1 MNGGIPVIGAYYFLS
16 GAVLMGNLVVALF
29 FYRYWAKSRDRLFL
43 FFSVAFVIFGLE
55 RVVIALAGDPNSE
68 RTAALYLIRFMGFV
82 LILAAIVDKNRAKER
97 A

>member
-1 MNGGIPVIGAYYFLS
+1 MNLGMRVFEAYYFLS
-16 GAVLMGNLVVALF
+16 GAVLIGSLVVALF

-43 FFSVAFVIFGLE
+43 FFSVAFLIFAAE

-82 LILAAIVDKNRAKER
+82 LILAAIVDKNRVR
-97 A
+97 